1 MRVSEVGEFEL
12 IRLLTAEAGITYPP
26 VRDAVAQGDLVVG
39 LGDDA
44 VVTARR
50 DGAVVWT
57 TDTMVENVH
66 FLPGRT
72 AWEDVGWKAL
82 AVNLSDIAA
91 MGATPHLALV
101 TLALPSEFEV
111 EDAQALYRGMGE
123 AATTYGVTL
132 GGGDIVRSPVFS
144 VTVALSGWAATDD
157 AGEPI
162 VMTRNAARNGDVVAV
177 TGTLGD
183 SAAGLQLIRD
193 EDAFDS
199 AAKRCLRL
207 RHERPAPRIEMGA
220 RAVQAGVRCG
230 MDVSDGLV
238 QDLGHIATA
247 SNVAIRVDI
256 LRLPLGDELCEVY
269 PGRAAGFALRGGE
282 DYELIL
288 IGKQAT
294 IETLVGD
301 ANTPIMFIGEVVS
314 DETVHVGVVD
324 ESGREIPL
332 GRGGWDHFGR

>member
-26 VRDAVAQGDLVVG
+26 SREDVQAGLLVG

-44 VVTARR
+44 VVTSRH
-50 DGAVVWT
+50 DGAMVWT

-66 FLPGRT
+66 FLPKRT

-82 AVNLSDIAA
+82 AVNLSDVAA
-91 MGATPHLALV
+91 MGGTPHLALI
-101 TLALPSEFEV
+101 TLALPPEFEV
-111 EDAQALYRGMGE
+111 ENARALYRGLAE
-123 AATTYGVTL
+123 AAATYGVTL
-132 GGGDIVRSPVFS
+132 GGGDIVRAPVFS

-157 AGEPI
+157 AGDPL
-162 VMTRNAARNGDVVAV
+162 VMTRNAAHNGDVVAV

-183 SAAGLQLIRD
+183 SAAGLQLIKD
-193 EDAFDS
+193 EDVTEDV
-199 AAKRCLRL
+199 AKRRLKL
-207 RHERPAPRIEMGA
+207 RHERPTPRLEAGA
-220 RAVQAGVRCG
+220 FAVQHGVRCAI
-230 MDVSDGLV
+230 DVSDGLV

-247 SNVAIRVDI
+247 SGVAIRVDV

-288 IGKQAT
+288 VGKRAV
-294 IETLVGD
+294 IEALVGATD
-301 ANTPIMFIGEVVS
+301 TPIMLIGEVVS

-332 GRGGWDHFGR
+332 GAGGWDHFGR

>member
-1 MRVSEVGEFEL
+1 MQVSEIGEFEL
-12 IRLLTAEAGITYPP
+12 IRLLTAEAGIVYPP
-26 VRDAVAQGDLVVG
+26 TRESQQDGMLVG

-44 VVTARR
+44 VVSARH

-72 AWEDVGWKAL
+72 AWQDVGWKAL
-82 AVNLSDIAA
+82 AVNLSDVAA

-101 TLALPSEFEV
+101 TLALPPTFEV
-111 EDAQALYRGMGE
+111 EDARALYRGLGE
-123 AATTYGVTL
+123 AAAQYGVTL

-144 VTVALSGWAATDD
+144 VAVALSGWASTD
-157 AGEPI
+157 AEGEPI
-162 VMTRNAARNGDVVAV
+162 VMTRNSAHNGDVVAV

-183 SAAGLQLIRD
+183 SAGGLQLIKD
-193 EDAFDS
+193 EDAIDT

-207 RHERPAPRIEMGA
+207 RHEHPTPRLALGEF
-220 RAVQAGVRCG
+220 AVQHGVRCAI
-230 MDVSDGLV
+230 DVSDGLV
-238 QDLGHIATA
+238 QDLGHIARA
-247 SNVAIRVDI
+247 SGVAIRVDA

-288 IGKQAT
+288 IGKRVAIESLVKAT
-294 IETLVGD
+294 D
-301 ANTPIMFIGEVVS
+301 TPIMLIGEVVS

-324 ESGREIPL
+324 ETGREIPL
-332 GRGGWDHFGR
+332 GPGGWDHFGR